1 LTHALPG
8 VTFENS
14 SGFARRLD
22 AEDPLRD
29 FRNRFHIPVVD
40 GREAIYFCGN
50 SLGLQPKTA
59 REAVEREMRQ
69 WEELA
74 VEGHFAG
81 RQPWFTYHKQFK
93 EPLGQL
99 VGAQP
104 HETVVMNN
112 LTTNLH
118 LMLTSFYR
126 PTPGR
131 YKVLMEGNA
140 FPSDQYAVE
149 SQVSLHGFSPETA
162 IVEVQPRPGEYT
174 LRTEDIIDQIEAHGN
189 ELALVLFG
197 GINYY
202 TGQVYDLEA
211 IARAGHRAG
220 ARVGFDLAH
229 AIGNV
234 PLRLHEWDADFAVWC
249 SYKYLNSGPGGI
261 AGAFVHE
268 KHANS
273 NLPRL
278 AGWWG
283 YHEESRFRMEKGF
296 KPTYGADG
304 WQLANGPVL
313 LLAAHRAALDVF
325 AEAGMD
331 ALRRKSRLLSG
342 YLEFILRTDPVL
354 NRHVQILTPADPQW
368 RGCQLS
374 LRLPEIG
381 KGVFER
387 LGPAGVIADWRE
399 PDVIRLAP
407 VPLYNSFEE
416 VYRCGQI
423 LHELIGADR
432 RPEEGRPDHTET
444 GGKEKG
450 KPEAGSGREL

>member
-1 LTHALPG
+1 MNALTDARPG

-14 SGFARRLD
+14 PGFARRLD
-22 AEDPLRD
+22 VEDPLRD
-29 FRNRFHIPVVD
+29 YRNRFHIPLVA

-50 SLGLQPKTA
+50 SLGLQPKNA

-74 VEGHFAG
+74 VEGHFTG
-81 RQPWFTYHKQFK
+81 GQPWFTYHKQFK

-99 VGAQP
+99 VGALP

-131 YKVLMEGNA
+131 YKVLMEGGA

-149 SQVSLHGFSPETA
+149 SQVRLHGFSPETA
-162 IVEVQPRPGEYT
+162 IVEVQPRPGEDT
-174 LRTEDIIDQIEAHGN
+174 LRTEDIVAQIETHGD

-234 PLRLHEWDADFAVWC
+234 PLRLHDWGADFAVWC
-249 SYKYLNSGPGGI
+249 SYKYLNSGPGGV

-268 KHANS
+268 KHADN

-283 YHEESRFRMEKGF
+283 YHEEGRFQMQKGF
-296 KPTYGADG
+296 KPAYGADG

-331 ALRRKSRLLSG
+331 ALRRKSRLLTG
-342 YLEFILRTDPVL
+342 YLEFILRTDPAL
-354 NRHVQILTPADPQW
+354 SRSVQIITPADPHW

-381 KGVFER
+381 KAVFES
-387 LGPAGVIADWRE
+387 LGRAGVIADWRE

-407 VPLYNSFEE
+407 VPLYNSFED

-423 LHELIGADR
+423 LSELVRA
-432 RPEEGRPDHTET
+432 
-444 GGKEKG
+444 
-450 KPEAGSGREL
+450 EAGA

>member
-1 LTHALPG
+1 LILPLNSLTDARPG

-14 SGFARRLD
+14 PGFAQRLD

-29 FRNRFHIPVVD
+29 NRNRFHIPVVG

-50 SLGLQPKTA
+50 SLGLQPKTV
-59 REAVEREMRQ
+59 RDAVEREMLQ
-69 WEELA
+69 WEKLA

-81 RQPWFTYHKQFK
+81 EQPWFTYHKQFK
-93 EPLGQL
+93 EPLGGL
-99 VGAQP
+99 VGARP

-126 PTPGR
+126 PAAGR

-149 SQVSLHGFSPETA
+149 SQVRLHGFSPDAA
-162 IVEVQPRPGEYT
+162 IVEVLPRPGAYT
-174 LRTEDIIDQIEAHGN
+174 LRTEDIVQEIETHAD

-211 IARAGHRAG
+211 IARAGYRAG

-234 PLRLHEWDADFAVWC
+234 PLRLHAWGADFAVWC
-249 SYKYLNSGPGGI
+249 SYKYLNSGPGGV

-268 KHANS
+268 KHAES
-273 NLPRL
+273 DLPRL

-296 KPTYGADG
+296 KPMYGADG
-304 WQLANGPVL
+304 WQLANAPVL
-313 LLAAHRAALDVF
+313 LLAAHRAALEVF

-331 ALRRKSRLLSG
+331 ALRRKSRLLTG

-354 NRHVQILTPADPQW
+354 SRHVQIITPADPDW

-381 KGVFER
+381 KAVFDR
-387 LGPAGVIADWRE
+387 LGPEGVIADWRE

-407 VPLYNSFEE
+407 VPLYNSFED

-423 LHELIGADR
+423 LSELVKGA
-432 RPEEGRPDHTET
+432 
-444 GGKEKG
+444 GKNND
-450 KPEAGSGREL
+450 